1 MPITDAEKQTILTS
15 IHYFNELL
23 KNADKDAFYSYE
35 KNKVQLE
42 DLIPYTGFGDN
53 RKISEFKQSTL
64 YVVGECDDY
73 GRMDKTLTY
82 VKAHSKY
89 HAYIVAALKLNNPAI
104 ACSGYYTSYE
114 IDQNKLDQIRKD
126 AEYTLQQIKLIK

>member
-23 KNADKDAFYSYE
+23 KKADKDAFYSYE

-64 YVVGECDDY
+64 YVVG
-73 GRMDKTLTY
+73 
-82 VKAHSKY
+82 
-89 HAYIVAALKLNNPAI
+89 
-104 ACSGYYTSYE
+104 
-114 IDQNKLDQIRKD
+114 
-126 AEYTLQQIKLIK
+126 